1 MFGGACLCLCLF
13 LCLFLRRLCVARVT
27 IVLAH
32 SYSFFDSA
40 STAAAVLR
48 TGCCVGKICWWYTDF
63 RARFAGNTG
72 TFFRRNFREL
82 LYHVRPLMRPFAPIL
97 LPIFILLS
105 AFFHVLRHRNK
116 RRRVAVL
123 RVNFFVC
130 KTADGRSFLFLIHAS
145 QRAARHRVPAP
156 VPAPRSRSR
165 TTFPLRPARPL
176 PFLHP
181 RSRSC
186 TTFPFPHPRSCA
198 VTFPACTVPRPQ
210 QPHSRFRCAFPRTQN
225 RSS

>member
-1 MFGGACLCLCLF
+1 M
-13 LCLFLRRLCVARVT
+13 
-27 IVLAH
+27 LAH

-40 STAAAVLR
+40 STAAAILR

-82 LYHVRPLMRPFAPIL
+82 LYHVRPMMRPFASIL

-105 AFFHVLRHRNK
+105 AFFHVLRHRKK

-123 RVNFFVC
+123 RVNFFVR
-130 KTADGRSFLFLIHAS
+130 KTADGRTFLFLIHAS

-165 TTFPLRPARPL
+165 TRVLA
-176 PFLHP
+176 
-181 RSRSC
+181 RSRSPHAPCRARSNRTPAFAARSRAHKTAVRNERSKNTC
-186 TTFPFPHPRSCA
+186 TRSQLALLCYSDTDLSNTF
-198 VTFPACTVPRPQ
+198 VPSFSPMRNT
-210 QPHSRFRCAFPRTQN
+210 A
-225 RSS
+225 